1 METVITA
8 TNPQEAAELKLTA
21 TWTSA
26 AGHIQTT
33 PDLSFQSLLGQAWP
47 QPLITLDLSL

>member
-1 METVITA
+1 METEITA
-8 TNPQEAAELKLTA
+8 TTPQEAGELKLTA

-26 AGHIQTT
+26 AGHTQAT

-47 QPLITLDLSL
+47 QPLITLDFSL

>member
-1 METVITA
+1 METEITA
-8 TNPQEAAELKLTA
+8 TNPQEAAELKLTK

-26 AGHIQTT
+26 AGHTQAT
-33 PDLSFQSLLGQAWP
+33 PDLSFQSLLAQVWP